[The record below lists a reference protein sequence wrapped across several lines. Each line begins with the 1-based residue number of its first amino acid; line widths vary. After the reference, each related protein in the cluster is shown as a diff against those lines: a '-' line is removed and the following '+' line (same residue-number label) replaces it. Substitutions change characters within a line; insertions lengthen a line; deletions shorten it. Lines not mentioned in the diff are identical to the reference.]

1 MEKVLN
7 VASWNVEHF
16 KNATDPDINR
26 IQRVV
31 KFIAGNDGGP
41 SSIPDIFVLYEVE
54 GKEVYQDFMSGFP
67 DHRFHMTEGK
77 QTQEIFIGVHRKFQT
92 FSTQRLEFKTGRE
105 YQRPGLLLAVRADG
119 ADYALLFLHIKS
131 GRDTEDFGLRDAAL
145 MHAFN
150 LKRALDKASGG
161 DANFIFLG
169 DLNTMGIDDPVP
181 YANRMDQSMDLSSG
195 DEIKRIAYWANRRHM
210 VLLSKEKTLINGS
223 DKEVTWY
230 NGSSSYVP
238 TNLDHVVASE
248 HLQIR
253 GQGDGSS
260 PVSVLG
266 WPKLARTEWSNWFS
280 KYSDHALLYF
290 EVWA

>member
-1 MEKVLN
+1 MAKVFSI
-7 VASWNVEHF
+7 ASWNVEHF
-16 KNATDPDINR
+16 KKTTDPDINR

-54 GKEVYQDFMSGFP
+54 GKEVYQDFMSEFP

-105 YQRPGLLLAVRADG
+105 YLRPGLLLAVRAG
-119 ADYALLFLHIKS
+119 GVDYALLFLHIKS
-131 GRDTEDFGLRDAAL
+131 GGNTEDFGLRDAAL

-150 LKRALDKASGG
+150 LKRSLDKASGG
-161 DANFIFLG
+161 NANFIFLG

-181 YANRMDQSMDLSSG
+181 YSKKMDLPSE
-195 DEIKRIAYWANRRHM
+195 DEIIRIASWAKRRHM
-210 VLLSKEKTLINGS
+210 LLLSKEKTLINGS

-230 NGSSSYVP
+230 NGSRNYVP

-248 HLQIR
+248 HLKIR
-253 GQGDGSS
+253 GQGNRSS
-260 PVSVLG
+260 PVSLLG
-266 WPKLARTEWSNWFS
+266 WPKLARTEWSNWFT

-290 EVWA
+290 EVWD

>member
-16 KNATDPDINR
+16 KKATDPDINR

-41 SSIPDIFVLYEVE
+41 SSIPDIFVLYEVK
-54 GKEVYQDFMSGFP
+54 GKEVYQDFMSEFP

-105 YQRPGLLLAVRADG
+105 YQRPGLLLAVRVDG
-119 ADYALLFLHIKS
+119 VDYALLFLHIKS
-131 GRDTEDFGLRDAAL
+131 GRNTEDFGLRDAAL

-150 LKRALDKASGG
+150 LKRALDKALGG
-161 DANFIFLG
+161 NANFIFLG

-181 YANRMDQSMDLSSG
+181 YLKKMDLPLE
-195 DEIKRIAYWANRRHM
+195 DEIIRIASWAKRRHM

-223 DKEVTWY
+223 NKEVTWY
-230 NGSSSYVP
+230 NGSSAYLP

-248 HLQIR
+248 HLHIR
-253 GQGDGSS
+253 GQGDRSS
-260 PVSVLG
+260 PISVLG
-266 WPKLARTEWSNWFS
+266 WPKLEQPDWSSWFT

>member
-1 MEKVLN
+1 MAKVFS

-16 KNATDPDINR
+16 KKTTEPDIDR
-26 IQRVV
+26 IQRVA
-31 KFIAGNDGGP
+31 KFISGNDGGP
-41 SSIPDIFVLYEVE
+41 ASIPDIFVLYEVE

-161 DANFIFLG
+161 NANFIFLG

-181 YANRMDQSMDLSSG
+181 YLKKMDLTSEE
-195 DEIKRIAYWANRRHM
+195 EIIRIASWAKRRNM
-210 VLLSKEKTLINGS
+210 VLLSKEVTSIDGV

-230 NGSSSYVP
+230 NGSSGYVP

-253 GQGDGSS
+253 SQGNG
-260 PVSVLG
+260 PFNVSILG
-266 WPKLARTEWSNWFS
+266 WPRLVQNEWSNWFS
-280 KYSDHALLYF
+280 RYSDHAMLYF
-290 EVWA
+290 EVWT